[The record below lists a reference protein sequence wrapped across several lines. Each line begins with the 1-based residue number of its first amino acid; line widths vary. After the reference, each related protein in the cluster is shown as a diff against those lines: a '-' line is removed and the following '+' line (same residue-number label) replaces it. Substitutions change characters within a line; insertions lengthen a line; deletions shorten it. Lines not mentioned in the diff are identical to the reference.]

1 MAVAVAVVA
10 VASGPQK
17 SETQNFGRNSWWRKL
32 VFEKKCSDL
41 AKLISGEWKS
51 QFGAPG
57 RPFYLV
63 NDDAG
68 QKWPQSALI

>member
-1 MAVAVAVVA
+1 M
-10 VASGPQK
+10 
-17 SETQNFGRNSWWRKL
+17 

-41 AKLISGEWKS
+41 AQLISGEWKS

-63 NDDAG
+63 NDHAG
-68 QKWPQSALI
+68 QKWAQSALI